1 MNTVQTPQQQVRVA
15 RVTGIWYLMLAI
27 SGMLGFL
34 LLHGKIYQ
42 TDNPQQT
49 LENLVNKI
57 SIARTRLVLELV
69 IIISQALAAMWFYR
83 LFRNINPWAAWAV
96 GAFGLVNAVAIMISA
111 ISMGAVIDIAN
122 TTITGVN
129 TQLGQVQ
136 LLSQLMKHAWGIGG
150 IFFGLW
156 LMPMGYIVV
165 TSGCMPVWLGRVL
178 ILGGI
183 GYLLMTFLG
192 YAGVKSSLLE
202 LMVLPATIGEFWMIG
217 YLLVF
222 GIRTKGELQPT
233 EGSFDRLRAE

>member
-1 MNTVQTPQQQVRVA
+1 LSRCATLNGMNMDQTPQQHIQVA
-15 RVTGIWYLMLAI
+15 RVTGIWYLLLAI

-49 LENLVNKI
+49 LENLVNKLF
-57 SIARTRLVLELV
+57 IARTRLVLELV
-69 IIISQALAAMWFYR
+69 IITSQALAAVWFYR

-111 ISMGAVIDIAN
+111 ISMGSAIEIAN
-122 TTITGVN
+122 ASGTEPQSKLVMI
-129 TQLGQVQ
+129 QLLGQ
-136 LLSQLMKHAWGIGG
+136 LIKHAWGIGG

-156 LMPMGYIVV
+156 LLPMGYIVM
-165 TSGCMPVWLGRVL
+165 SSKCMPYWLGCVL
-178 ILGGI
+178 IAGGI

-192 YAGVKSSLLE
+192 YAGIKSSILE
-202 LMVLPATIGEFWMIG
+202 FVVLPATVGEFWMIG

-222 GIRTKGELQPT
+222 GIRTKGEL
-233 EGSFDRLRAE
+233 